1 MDDREPVEAQFADGI
16 ERDVKDDL
24 AASGGA
30 NLLLV
35 LLDQPVERH
44 DSGPNTPRSRRAVT
58 LDIFDKVR
66 RADDPAD
73 RWIIGPSA
81 HIPCARAVAPPDC
94 VAEMQYRYR
103 RSPRR
108 SAHARPDLGSTED
121 DRLATRS
128 EEHTSALQSLISI
141 SYAVFC

>member
-66 RADDPAD
+66 RARPEE
-73 RWIIGPSA
+73 RSVGKGWVS
-81 HIPCARAVAPPDC
+81 PCGCRG
-94 VAEMQYRYR
+94 
-103 RSPRR
+103 SPK
-108 SAHARPDLGSTED
+108 HDKKKNIQGK
-121 DRLATRS
+121 
-128 EEHTSALQSLISI
+128 
-141 SYAVFC
+141 

>member
-66 RADDPAD
+66 RADAPAD

-94 VAEMQYRYR
+94 VEIGR
-103 RSPRR
+103 
-108 SAHARPDLGSTED
+108 AHACNPVTN
-121 DRLATRS
+121 AT
-128 EEHTSALQSLISI
+128 
-141 SYAVFC
+141 

>member
-66 RADDPAD
+66 RAEDPDDGW
-73 RWIIGPSA
+73 RSGPSA
-81 HIPCARAVAPPDC
+81 HIPCPPPVAPPDC
-94 VAEMQYRYR
+94 VPETHNHNR
-103 RSPRR
+103 R
-108 SAHARPDLGSTED
+108 
-121 DRLATRS
+121 
-128 EEHTSALQSLISI
+128 
-141 SYAVFC
+141 